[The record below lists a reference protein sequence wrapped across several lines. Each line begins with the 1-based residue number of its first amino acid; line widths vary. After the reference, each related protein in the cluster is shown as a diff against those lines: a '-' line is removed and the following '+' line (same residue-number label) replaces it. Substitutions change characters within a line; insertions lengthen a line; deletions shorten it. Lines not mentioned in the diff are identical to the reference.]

1 MKWLDIH
8 QESFDKLKGEICK
21 DSVLK
26 NPDFNRKFI
35 LQTDA
40 SRIGMGAVLQQEF
53 EDGRHPVMFISKQ
66 FSGAECNYAIV
77 WAVKMLRVYLEGK
90 EFTVNSDH
98 APMHPCS
105 GCTG

>member
-1 MKWLDIH
+1 MIERFFFVLGIGKCLIVKWLDIH

-40 SRIGMGAVLQQEF
+40 SQIGMGAVLQQEF
-53 EDGRHPVMFISKQ
+53 EDGRHPVPEMIER
-66 FSGAECNYAIV
+66 FS
-77 WAVKMLRVYLEGK
+77 L
-90 EFTVNSDH
+90 S
-98 APMHPCS
+98 
-105 GCTG
+105 

>member
-1 MKWLDIH
+1 VKWLDIH

-40 SRIGMGAVLQQEF
+40 SQIGMGAVLQQEF
-53 EDGRHPVMFISKQ
+53 EDGRHPVMFISKK
-66 FSGAECNYAIV
+66 FSGAECNYAVI
-77 WAVKMLRVYLEGK
+77 EK
-90 EFTVNSDH
+90 E
-98 APMHPCS
+98 
-105 GCTG
+105 